1 MLEKIDD
8 EAETVK
14 EDRVNRSATIEDVA
28 RAAGVS
34 RQTVSNVIN
43 SPQIVREQTR
53 ARVADAI
60 SRLNYAPHAS
70 ARRLRTRRS
79 STIGIH
85 LDPYAGGISGVVL
98 DRFVH
103 ALTEQAGERGLRV
116 MLYAA
121 RTPDEE
127 IRRMGD
133 LREGGEI
140 DAVVITGTFP
150 GDPRAEWL
158 RERGVPFVS
167 FGRPWGRDD
176 VGAPSHHWVDVDGA
190 AGTAEATRHALA
202 TAGPRVAFLGWPA
215 GSATGDD
222 RERGW
227 RRALDAGDVRAAGW
241 TPIRAVSDENVAR
254 ARDVAAHLV
263 ASDEIDAI
271 VCVSD
276 SLAVG
281 AHLAAVAA
289 GRPALPIIGFD
300 NTPAAEALGLS
311 SVEQLPEEV
320 AVGALDLL
328 LGGAASI
335 EHRAAEPGSA
345 HVLVEP
351 RLVVRETAPPSVQP

>member
-1 MLEKIDD
+1 M
-8 EAETVK
+8 
-14 EDRVNRSATIEDVA
+14 NRSATIEDVA

-43 SPQIVREQTR
+43 SPQIVREETR

-60 SRLNYAPHAS
+60 ARLNYAPHAS

-158 RERGVPFVS
+158 LSRGVPFVS
-167 FGRPWGRDD
+167 FGRPWGDDD
-176 VGAPSHHWVDVDGA
+176 VGTPRHHWVDVDGA
-190 AGTAEATRHALA
+190 AGTAQATRHALA
-202 TAGPRVAFLGWPA
+202 TAGPRVAFLGWPS

-222 RERGW
+222 REQGW
-227 RRALDAGDVRAAGW
+227 RAALAASSPGDRAAGEL
-241 TPIRAVSDENVAR
+241 RLVSEENVAQ
-254 ARDVAAHLV
+254 AREVAAAAV
-263 ASDEIDAI
+263 ADSDIDAI
-271 VCVSD
+271 VCASD

-289 GRPALPIIGFD
+289 GRADLPIIGFD
-300 NTPAAEALGLS
+300 NTPAVEALGLS

-328 LGGAASI
+328 LGGAVSI
-335 EHRAAEPGSA
+335 DRRDAEPGRA
-345 HVLVEP
+345 HVLVTP
-351 RLVVRETAPPSVQP
+351 RLVVR

>member
-1 MLEKIDD
+1 
-8 EAETVK
+8 
-14 EDRVNRSATIEDVA
+14 
-28 RAAGVS
+28 
-34 RQTVSNVIN
+34 
-43 SPQIVREQTR
+43 
-53 ARVADAI
+53 
-60 SRLNYAPHAS
+60 
-70 ARRLRTRRS
+70 
-79 STIGIH
+79 
-85 LDPYAGGISGVVL
+85 
-98 DRFVH
+98 
-103 ALTEQAGERGLRV
+103 
-116 MLYAA
+116 
-121 RTPDEE
+121 
-127 IRRMGD
+127 MGD

-158 RERGVPFVS
+158 LGRGMPFVS
-167 FGRPWGRDD
+167 FGRPWGSDD
-176 VGAPSHHWVDVDGA
+176 VGAPTHHWVDVDGA
-190 AGTAEATRHALA
+190 AGTAEATRHALT

-227 RRALDAGDVRAAGW
+227 RQALDAGHARAGGW

-254 ARDVAAHLV
+254 ARDVAADLV
-263 ASDEIDAI
+263 AADEIDAI
-271 VCVSD
+271 VCASD

-289 GRPALPIIGFD
+289 GRPGLPIIGFD

-335 EHRAAEPGSA
+335 ERRDAEPGRA

-351 RLVVRETAPPSVQP
+351 RLVVR